1 MRLEFLEAWGELIL
15 IALAVGQ
22 AVRDDDLRRAI
33 HRSLRV
39 IGRNEP
45 VLGLHDAAFGIGE
58 VALRLAVRG
67 AARRPRLLTWLL
79 APRRPALLFRRG
91 VGPRLR
97 LGCRLGFRLER
108 RLGLA
113 DLGQPLR
120 LVGHPVWQLV
130 AALVLSVGAI
140 LRRARRPRPRNP
152 PPHLPPQLLLPP
164 SPPPIPHPPRPPR

>member
-1 MRLEFLEAWGELIL
+1 MRLDVIEPWGELIL
-15 IALAVGQ
+15 IAVAVGQ
-22 AVRDDDLRRAI
+22 AVRDDGLRRAI

-39 IGRNEP
+39 IGLNEP
-45 VLGLHDAAFGIGE
+45 VLALHDAAFRIGE

-91 VGPRLR
+91 AGPRLR

-113 DLGQPLR
+113 DLCQPLP
-120 LVGHPVWQLV
+120 LVGHPACQLPPP
-130 AALVLSVGAI
+130 LLPP
-140 LRRARRPRPRNP
+140 LPPPPPPLPHPP
-152 PPHLPPQLLLPP
+152 PPH
-164 SPPPIPHPPRPPR
+164 PPPP

>member
-1 MRLEFLEAWGELIL
+1 MRLDVIEPWGELIL

-22 AVRDDDLRRAI
+22 GVRDD
-33 HRSLRV
+33 
-39 IGRNEP
+39 E
-45 VLGLHDAAFGIGE
+45 
-58 VALRLAVRG
+58 LRLAVRG

-91 VGPRLR
+91 AGPRLR

-120 LVGHPVWQLV
+120 LVGHPVLQLV
-130 AALVLSVGAI
+130 APLVL
-140 LRRARRPRPRNP
+140 
-152 PPHLPPQLLLPP
+152 
-164 SPPPIPHPPRPPR
+164 

>member
-1 MRLEFLEAWGELIL
+1 MRLDVIEPCGELIL

-39 IGRNEP
+39 IGLNEP
-45 VLGLHDAAFGIGE
+45 VLALHDAAFGIGE

-97 LGCRLGFRLER
+97 PGCRPRLPLEP

-113 DLGQPLR
+113 D
-120 LVGHPVWQLV
+120 
-130 AALVLSVGAI
+130 
-140 LRRARRPRPRNP
+140 
-152 PPHLPPQLLLPP
+152 
-164 SPPPIPHPPRPPR
+164 